1 MWIGPEKR
9 DGWTSEGGRD
19 LRGLS
24 CLSLL
29 LEMLCDLLLPGVFA
43 VEGWI
48 PLLQKCA
55 EPHGVRALLVPLPTI
70 QTTIT
75 GEEIRE
81 SALHWVDGSTFL
93 PTFGFVLLCVPT
105 ERTSNLISISV
116 LKLML
121 HIRRK

>member
-1 MWIGPEKR
+1 MGE
-9 DGWTSEGGRD
+9 TSGVF
-19 LRGLS
+19 S
-24 CLSLL
+24 CPSLL
-29 LEMLCDLLLPGVFA
+29 KEMLCDFLLPGVFA
-43 VEGWI
+43 VKRWI
-48 PLLQKCA
+48 PLLQKGA

-81 SALHWVDGSTFL
+81 RTHDWVDGSTL
-93 PTFGFVLLCVPT
+93 LLAFGFVLLCVPT

-121 HIRRK
+121 HIRSK